1 MKKEKMKKICLR
13 CTEHTF
19 YNSEREADSSV
30 SGGKATDKI
39 KFIVSTMTKIMSF
52 LANML
57 H

>member
-39 KFIVSTMTKIMSF
+39 KSIVSTCFYYDKNHVIPC
-52 LANML
+52 
-57 H
+57 